1 MVKPS
6 NAIIVHGTCE
16 RTEYLS
22 PDHPALSNSH
32 WLPWIQKQLLIKG
45 IDTQTP
51 EMPRAYDPVYAVWK
65 RELDRFDIGATTLL
79 IGYSCGAGFLLRWLS
94 ENSIRIAKLI
104 LVSPWLDPDKA
115 RTRDFFDFEIDARLN
130 ARVNDIQL
138 LVSNDDHPS
147 ILKSVEQIIDAIPH
161 IGVHRFDRLGHFTSK
176 DLGSTAFPQLRIIA
190 LSEPEVE

>member
-1 MVKPS
+1 MHNPG
-6 NAIIVHGTCE
+6 NAIIVHGTCD
-16 RTEYLS
+16 RTEYFS

-45 IDTQTP
+45 IATQTP
-51 EMPRAYDPVYAVWK
+51 EMPKAYDPVYTVWK
-65 RELDRFDIGATTLL
+65 RELERFDTDATTLL

-94 ENSIRIAKLI
+94 ENAIRAARLI
-104 LVSPWLDPDKA
+104 LVAPWLDPDKTH
-115 RTRDFFDFEIDARLN
+115 TRGFFDFEIDPRLD

-147 ILKSVEQIIDAIPH
+147 ILKSVGQVVDALPH

-176 DLGSTAFPQLRIIA
+176 DLDSTAFPQLRAIA
-190 LSEPEVE
+190 LDETEAE